1 MSSWLERQGSSHQT
15 QLIATAI
22 VSGITVLGV
31 VLGVQAIK
39 RQVAVDDLK
48 ASIPNVDEAHD
59 ADTVPNFGTN
69 SIQPLFSR
77 DDERAAALAR
87 RAQHGDYDEELIQEQ
102 LTRTASFLKPE
113 GLSALRSSF
122 VVVIGL
128 GGVGSHCTAALARSG
143 VSHIRIIDFDQVTL
157 SSLNRNAVATL
168 ADVGIPKVT
177 CVRKRLEAVTP
188 WVHWE
193 CLNEMWR
200 EDHGHRLLASWGGEA
215 ARQPDYV
222 VDAIDNIDSKV
233 TLLKYCHEHGIRV
246 ISSMGAGC
254 KSDPTR
260 VYVGDISGSI
270 EDPLSRTTRRR
281 LRILGISEGIPVAYS
296 IEKAGPGKAE
306 LLPLSEEEFQK
317 GGIGE
322 LSVLPDFR
330 ARILPVLGTMP
341 AVFGYVI
348 ANFVI
353 MELSG
358 YPHES
363 GGRTGREKLYES
375 VLQGLQAVE
384 VKLARA
390 EGVNV
395 QGLRIPVSKDDVS
408 YLIEEIFR
416 GKSVVSGLPTR
427 LALIRWR
434 PPKDAYQPDV
444 RWEGQKFSR
453 FRLSDLVCM
462 TKEEAADHEKKVL
475 ADGAQPEDIYEA
487 EVVAL
492 VERRLNE
499 EQAMD
504 RYR

>member
-1 MSSWLERQGSSHQT
+1 MSTWLERQGSSHQT

-22 VSGITVLGV
+22 LSGITVIGIV
-31 VLGVQAIK
+31 FGAQAIR
-39 RQVAVDDLK
+39 RQVAVEDLK
-48 ASIPNVDEAHD
+48 ASIPSVDEPHD

-69 SIQPLFSR
+69 SIRPLFSR
-77 DDERAAALAR
+77 EDERAAALAQ
-87 RAQHGDYDEELIQEQ
+87 RAQQGDYDEELIREQ

-113 GLSALRSSF
+113 GLSTLRSSF
-122 VVVIGL
+122 VIVIGL

-177 CVRKRLEAVTP
+177 CIRKRLEAVAP
-188 WVHWE
+188 WVRWE
-193 CLNEMWR
+193 CFNEVWR
-200 EDHGHRLLASWGGEA
+200 EDQGHRLLASWSGEEG
-215 ARQPDYV
+215 RKPDYV

-233 TLLKYCHEHGIRV
+233 TLLSYCHEHGIKV

-254 KSDPTR
+254 KSDPTK

-281 LRILGISEGIPVAYS
+281 LRMLGISEGIPVAYS
-296 IEKAGPGKAE
+296 IEKVGPGKAE
-306 LLPLSEEEFQK
+306 LLPLPEEEFQK
-317 GGIGE
+317 GGVGE

-341 AVFGYVI
+341 AVFGHVI

-375 VLQGLQAVE
+375 VLQGLQAGE
-384 VKLARA
+384 VRLARA
-390 EGVNV
+390 DGEDV
-395 QGLRIPVSKDDVS
+395 QGFRIPVSKDDVG

-416 GKSVVSGLPTR
+416 GKSVLSGLPTR
-427 LALIRWR
+427 LALVRWR
-434 PPKDAYQPDV
+434 SSNDGYTPDR

-453 FRLSDLVCM
+453 LQLSDLVCM
-462 TKEEAADHEKKVL
+462 TKEEAAVHENKVL
-475 ADGAQPEDIYEA
+475 ADRARPEDVYEA

-492 VERRLNE
+492 VARRLAE
-499 EQAMD
+499 ERAMD

>member
-1 MSSWLERQGSSHQT
+1 MTTWLERQGSSHQT

-22 VSGITVLGV
+22 LSGITVIGV
-31 VLGVQAIK
+31 VLGVQAVR
-39 RQVAVDDLK
+39 RQVAVDELK
-48 ASIPNVDEAHD
+48 ASIPNVDEPHD
-59 ADTVPNFGTN
+59 ANTVPNFATN
-69 SIQPLFSR
+69 SVQPLSSR
-77 DDERAAALAR
+77 EDERAAALAR
-87 RAQHGDYDEELIQEQ
+87 RAQQGDYGEELIQEQ
-102 LTRTASFLKPE
+102 LTRTASFLRPE

-122 VVVIGL
+122 VVIVGL

-168 ADVGIPKVT
+168 ADVGTSKVT
-177 CVRKRLEAVTP
+177 CVRRRLEAVTP

-193 CLNEMWR
+193 CFNEIWG
-200 EDHGHRLLASWGGEA
+200 EDGADRLLASWNGDEG
-215 ARQPDYV
+215 RKPDYV

-233 TLLKYCHEHGIRV
+233 TLLRYCYDHGIKV

-281 LRILGISEGIPVAYS
+281 LRMLGISEGIPVAYS
-296 IEKAGPGKAE
+296 IEKAGLGKAE
-306 LLPLSEEEFQK
+306 LLPLPEDEFRK
-317 GGIGE
+317 GGVGE

-341 AVFGYVI
+341 AVFGYVV

-363 GGRTGREKLYES
+363 GGRTGRDKLYES

-384 VKLARA
+384 VRLARVD
-390 EGVNV
+390 GGDV
-395 QGLRIPVSKDDVS
+395 QGFKIAVSKDDVA
-408 YLIEEIFR
+408 YLIEEVFR
-416 GKSVVSGLPTR
+416 GKSVLSGLPTR

-434 PPKDAYQPDV
+434 PSRDGYRADV
-444 RWEGQKFSR
+444 RWKGQKFSR
-453 FRLSDLVCM
+453 LQLSDLVCM
-462 TKEEAADHEKKVL
+462 TKEEAAVHEKRVL
-475 ADGAQPEDIYEA
+475 VDGATPEDVYEA
-487 EVVAL
+487 EVVGL
-492 VERRLNE
+492 VERRFE
-499 EQAMD
+499 EEHAMD

>member
-1 MSSWLERQGSSHQT
+1 
-15 QLIATAI
+15 
-22 VSGITVLGV
+22 
-31 VLGVQAIK
+31 
-39 RQVAVDDLK
+39 
-48 ASIPNVDEAHD
+48 
-59 ADTVPNFGTN
+59 
-69 SIQPLFSR
+69 
-77 DDERAAALAR
+77 
-87 RAQHGDYDEELIQEQ
+87 
-102 LTRTASFLKPE
+102 LTRTASFLKPG
-113 GLSALRSSF
+113 GLSRLRASF
-122 VVVIGL
+122 VVIIGL

-143 VSHIRIIDFDQVTL
+143 VSHIRIVDFDQVTL

-168 ADVGIPKVT
+168 ADVGTPKVT
-177 CVRKRLEAVTP
+177 CVQKRLEAVTP

-193 CLNEMWR
+193 CFNEVWR
-200 EDHGHRLLASWGGEA
+200 EDQGHRILASWSGEEG
-215 ARQPDYV
+215 RKPDYV

-233 TLLKYCHEHGIRV
+233 TLLRYCHENGIRV

-260 VYVGDISGSI
+260 VYVGDISGST

-281 LRILGISEGIPVAYS
+281 LKILGISDGIPVAYS

-317 GGIGE
+317 GGVGE

-363 GGRTGREKLYES
+363 GGRTGRDKLYES
-375 VLQGLQAVE
+375 VLQGLQAAE

-390 EGVNV
+390 EGDNV
-395 QGLRIPVSKDDVS
+395 QGFRIPVSKDDVG

-416 GKSVVSGLPTR
+416 GKSAISGLPTR
-427 LALIRWR
+427 LALVRWR
-434 PPKDAYQPDV
+434 PSKDGYQADV
-444 RWEGQKFSR
+444 RWEGQKLAR
-453 FRLSDLVCM
+453 LQLSDLVCM
-462 TKEEAADHEKKVL
+462 TKEEAAVHERRVL
-475 ADGAQPEDIYEA
+475 VDGAQPEDIYEA

-492 VERRLNE
+492 VERRLE
-499 EQAMD
+499 EERAMD
-504 RYR
+504 KYR